1 MREVKELTDTYHT
14 PNYKRFDRV
23 FVRGEGSCLFDEEG
37 RKYLD
42 FLTGI
47 SVTVLGHSDPQVVAA
62 AVSQAEKLFH
72 VSNLFYVPSQ
82 AALLKELA
90 AVFPWKGKVFFCN
103 SGSEAVEGAIKLV
116 RKFRKDRGKG
126 GHKIVSFRGSFHG
139 RTYGSLSATAQEK
152 LHNGFEPMLPGFS
165 YVERGDRAGYLKAL
179 EDDACG
185 VLFEPVQGEGGVF
198 PFERDFLDFVCKEA
212 AEREVVVI
220 CDEIQSGMGRTGTFF
235 AFEQF
240 GIVPQVITMAKGIAN
255 GLPLGVVAAV
265 EEVASTFTPGSHGS
279 TFGGNP
285 VSCAAAV
292 EVVRKVREPGF
303 LENVAGKGRHLREN
317 LEALMR
323 DIPEIVSVRGIGLM
337 LGVVFSSPCKNLVDK
352 CLEKGLI
359 VNCTEETVLR
369 LLPPLTVEG
378 DEIDEAVGILR
389 SVLEEGVS

>member
-1 MREVKELTDTYHT
+1 
-14 PNYKRFDRV
+14 
-23 FVRGEGSCLFDEEG
+23 
-37 RKYLD
+37 
-42 FLTGI
+42 
-47 SVTVLGHSDPQVVAA
+47 
-62 AVSQAEKLFH
+62 
-72 VSNLFYVPSQ
+72 
-82 AALLKELA
+82 
-90 AVFPWKGKVFFCN
+90 
-103 SGSEAVEGAIKLV
+103 
-116 RKFRKDRGKG
+116 
-126 GHKIVSFRGSFHG
+126 
-139 RTYGSLSATAQEK
+139 
-152 LHNGFEPMLPGFS
+152 
-165 YVERGDRAGYLKAL
+165 VERGDRAGYLKAL